1 MPVFSTRCR
10 TFAALSLVSA
20 LMTSTASAQSQ
31 GDKDLKAISGY
42 TLTMPKYKQ
51 MMTAMLN
58 LGKAAQQ
65 NPGISAALE
74 NSADATLDQMIGR
87 LNAVPQARNAIA
99 DAGLSTREFA
109 LIEMASLQAG
119 MAYGLTKQL
128 HLTPDSVAK
137 TTGVSK
143 GNLEFFR
150 TNEAELERMRQAMEA
165 QMPKDQSADVD
176 GEAADSADS
185 TDTSN

>member
-1 MPVFSTRCR
+1 MPVFSTCCR
-10 TFAALSLVSA
+10 AIAGLLTASSLLASA
-20 LMTSTASAQSQ
+20 ASAQAQ

-42 TLTMPKYKQ
+42 RLTMPKYKQ

-65 NPGISAALE
+65 NPNISAALE
-74 NSADATLDQMIGR
+74 NSADAPLDQMIAR
-87 LNAVPQARNAIA
+87 LDAVPPARKAIG
-99 DAGLSTREFA
+99 DAGLTTREFA
-109 LIEMASLQAG
+109 LIEMATLQAG

-143 GNLEFFR
+143 ANLEFFR

-165 QMPKDQSADVD
+165 QMPKDQST
-176 GEAADSADS
+176 EAEGAEEADSE
-185 TDTSN
+185 DTSN